1 MIAPGSQFDFVID
14 HYPDISIKYDEHHCR
29 AGSGVIRVCIL
40 SGDQKLPLQWK
51 KFLRSSDNKK
61 AFLHFLADE
70 WSRQSYVSAQLTDS
84 KVMFVNDNELCY
96 RLQRAS
102 DGTILREEISALEC
116 NHAEADTRLIL
127 HAAHAGNSGHR
138 CIIIKSPDT
147 DVAVLAI
154 VHRAQINGKAL
165 FLTGTKHR
173 HRYVNISHIA
183 SHLGPLVCNSL
194 LGMYTLTGC
203 DTTSA
208 FAGKGK
214 VQGLKLSHQILIF
227 SKLFSLLDKTLFWTS
242 KHFSLSKQL
251 YVHCMVIQVTI

>member
-1 MIAPGSQFDFVID
+1 MKTDKSKLLHLLEQYSQPVDVVPADAAVIVDGMAMLQSLTSPAGTFGEVARPLFERLTKSMIAPGSRLDFVID
-14 HYPDISIKYDEHHCR
+14 RYPDISIKYDEHHRR

-61 AFLHFLADE
+61 AFLHFLSDE

-102 DGTILREEISALEC
+102 DGTILREKISALEC

-147 DVAVLAI
+147 DVAVLTI
-154 VHRAQINGKAL
+154 SHCAQINGKVL
-165 FLTGTKHR
+165 FQL
-173 HRYVNISHIA
+173 VPNIA
-183 SHLGPLVCNSL
+183 V
-194 LGMYTLTGC
+194 GM
-203 DTTSA
+203 
-208 FAGKGK
+208 
-214 VQGLKLSHQILIF
+214 
-227 SKLFSLLDKTLFWTS
+227 
-242 KHFSLSKQL
+242 
-251 YVHCMVIQVTI
+251 